1 MRKMRSNLS
10 KVSERASFAAIKM
23 EQKARNFAED
33 MARKLQEDDGNW
45 VEEGLKYV
53 IAIVIGGVLLA
64 GLISIFKVELLE
76 GIKKGIQDLFNYK
89 AA

>member
-1 MRKMRSNLS
+1 MRKNLS
-10 KVSERASFAAIKM
+10 KVSEKVNLGAIRM
-23 EQKARNFAED
+23 EQKVRKFMED
-33 MARKLQEDDGNW
+33 TVEKLHEDDGNW

-64 GLISIFKVELLE
+64 GLISIFKVELLD

-89 AA
+89 A